1 MALIKCPECGKEIS
15 NTAKSCPNC
24 GYRIKR
30 QKNNVKRKPTII
42 GGAILIIIVIILI
55 IIQNS
60 RYKEDSS
67 PFYTMESGTKMKEIH
82 NLYGEP
88 DDTQNNDG
96 AIDEVYNNLQFLGNK
111 GTLKIRYF
119 SDSKD
124 IIYARWIIYTKD
136 YSKDSLYEN
145 AVETTKKCF
154 NKIYGSA
161 EQISDT
167 EFKWLDTY
175 DKTSYRLTISKAMGC
190 AEFEFRP

>member
-15 NTAKSCPNC
+15 DTAKNCPNC

-30 QKNNVKRKPTII
+30 PKNNVKMKPIII
-42 GGAILIIIVIILI
+42 GGAILIIIVVTLL

-67 PFYTMESGTKMKEIH
+67 PFYTMKSGTKMKEIH
-82 NLYGEP
+82 DLYGEP
-88 DDTQNNDG
+88 DDIQNNDG
-96 AIDEVYNNLQFLGNK
+96 AIDEVYNNLQFLGSK
-111 GTLKIRYF
+111 GTLKIRYW

-124 IIYARWIIYTKD
+124 IIYARWIIYAKD
-136 YSKDSLYEN
+136 YNKDSLYEN
-145 AVETTKKCF
+145 AVETTKKFF

-167 EFKWLDTY
+167 EFKWSSTY
-175 DKTSYRLTISKAMGC
+175 DKTSYRLIISKGMRC

>member
-15 NTAKSCPNC
+15 DTAKSCPNC
-24 GYRIKR
+24 GYEIKK
-30 QKNNVKRKPTII
+30 QKSNIKKKP
-42 GGAILIIIVIILI
+42 IVITGVIVAIVLVTLL
-55 IIQNS
+55 IIQNN

-67 PFYTMESGTKMKEIH
+67 PFYTMKSGTKMKEIH
-82 NLYGEP
+82 DLYGEP

-96 AIDEVYNNLQFLGNK
+96 SIDETYNNLQFLGNT
-111 GTLKIRYF
+111 GTLKIRYW

-124 IIYARWIIYTKD
+124 IIYARWIIYAKD
-136 YSKDSLYEN
+136 YNKDSSYER

-167 EFKWLDTY
+167 EFKWTSTY
-175 DKTSYRLTISKAMGC
+175 DKTSYKLTISKAMRC
-190 AEFEFRP
+190 SEFEFRP